1 MKKQFDHTN
10 YFEDTF
16 NKNWIWK
23 GFIRKSEICYRNR
36 FWSQQRQQDF
46 IKTTLKINDREI
58 KDWKFNYKSH
68 NRNYQSASFYWH
80 NLKTKQIIRI
90 SDHWSETNGFYV
102 IMQQTPAITNEVDQ
116 IRSVWWNLKFL
127 PLKDQQL
134 NNQFHDALW
143 QTWNSSDKI
152 YHLALTNFKDFKA
165 IDQSDEIK
173 KHLNKP
179 YQIKPK
185 HIPFK
190 DCEPAIQQQRIQR
203 RLTNRRNQY
212 FKNVTKVR
220 LEPLINQLVKT
231 YFERKSNVDH
241 WQNLLNQV
249 KREPSFVKSSSGQAF
264 ANQFDCKN
272 RLREVIKQRHP
283 DLIFVTKK
291 LIQPVW
297 RKFWKALDEIKTTSP

>member
-1 MKKQFDHTN
+1 MKNKYDHTN
-10 YFEDTF
+10 YFEASF

-46 IKTTLKINDREI
+46 IKTTLKLNDREI

-102 IMQQTPAITNEVDQ
+102 IMGQTPAITNEVDE

-127 PLKDQQL
+127 PLKDKQL

-143 QTWNSSDKI
+143 QTWNSSNKI

-165 IDQSDEIK
+165 IDQIDEIK

-185 HIPFK
+185 HIAFK

-203 RLTNRRNQY
+203 QLANRRDQY

-220 LEPLINQLVKT
+220 LEPLIDQLVKT
-231 YFERKSNVDH
+231 YFERKINPTP
-241 WQNLLNQV
+241 WQNLLNQL
-249 KREPSFVKSSSGQAF
+249 KYEPSFVKSTSGRAF
-264 ANQFDCKN
+264 ADLFDCKN
-272 RLREVIKQRHP
+272 RLRKVIKQRCP

-291 LIQPVW
+291 QIQPKW
-297 RKFWKALDEIKTTSP
+297 RKFCKALDQIKTPTL